1 MGGKQNNKM
10 QNMESTVDGLAERLV
25 EQARTDGVELTGE
38 AGLLTGLVQR
48 VLQVGLEAEM
58 TDHLGYE
65 PHEVKGRGSGNSRN
79 GSYPKTVATDVGD
92 VTVEV
97 PRDRNATFDPVTVPK
112 GVRRLDGVEA
122 MVVSLY
128 GKGMSCADIGVFL
141 EESYGQQ
148 VSKDT
153 ISRITDRIVDDMNQ
167 WQARPLDSLYPVILI
182 DAIVVKIRD
191 QAVENRPIYVV
202 MGINLNGE
210 RDILGLYPGP
220 AGTSEGAKYWLSVLT
235 ELKNRGVADALVVCC
250 DGLKGLPE
258 SITATWPQADVQL
271 CVVHLV
277 RNSLRYASTK
287 YWSAISK
294 DLKLIYTAPTV
305 EAATGQFETFKTTW
319 GEKYPAMTGVWE
331 RAWPEFIPFLEFPA
345 ELRKIVYT
353 TNAIESLN
361 ARFRTAIRK
370 RSQFPTEQAA
380 LKVMYLTAIEK
391 RKNRKNPTGR
401 TQGWKQILNVL
412 TIHYGERITDHM

>member
-1 MGGKQNNKM
+1 M
-10 QNMESTVDGLAERLV
+10 QIVNEKSLVNDLAEKLV
-25 EQARTDGVELTGE
+25 LQARTDGVELTGE

-58 TDHLGYE
+58 SDHLGYE
-65 PHEVKGRGSGNSRN
+65 PHAVEGRGSGNSRN
-79 GSYPKTVATDVGD
+79 GTYQKTVGTDVGE

-97 PRDRNATFDPVTVPK
+97 PRDRNATFEPVTVPK
-112 GVRRLDGVEA
+112 GARRLDGVES

-128 GKGMSCADIGVFL
+128 AKGMSCADIGVFL
-141 EESYGQQ
+141 EESYGQN

-153 ISRITDRIVDDMNQ
+153 ISRITDRIVDDMNS
-167 WQARPLDSLYPVILI
+167 WSARPLDSLYPVILI
-182 DAIVVKIRD
+182 DVIVVKIRD

-202 MGINLNGE
+202 MGINLDGE

-220 AGTSEGAKYWLSVLT
+220 AGSSEGSKYWLSVLT
-235 ELKNRGVADALVVCC
+235 ELKNRGVSDALVVCC

-258 SITATWPQADVQL
+258 SITATWPAADVQL

-287 YWSAISK
+287 HWKKISK
-294 DLKLIYTAPTV
+294 DLKLMYTAPTV
-305 EAATGQFETFKTTW
+305 DAATKQFEALKTEW
-319 GEKYPAMTGVWE
+319 NEKYPAMIGVWE

-361 ARFRTAIRK
+361 ARFRRAIRK
-370 RSQFPTEQAA
+370 RSQFPTEKAA
-380 LKVMYLTAIEK
+380 MKVMYLTSIEK
-391 RKNRKNPTGR
+391 RKNRKNPTGK

-412 TIHYGERITDHM
+412 TIHYGERITNHM

>member
-1 MGGKQNNKM
+1 
-10 QNMESTVDGLAERLV
+10 MESTVDGLAERLV